1 MVIYVRLKTGT
12 LVSKIAAVFM
22 RPSKSEALATTIGKT
37 IHLHNITPED
47 FVQRQAFLRHELQ
60 HSIQYHT
67 ISLFLLKYIWETVR
81 HGYFQNRY
89 EVEARV
95 QSTADF
101 PAGYAVY
108 DDKMLVMYH
117 EDYTSMFVNEGAPS
131 TVELNEKTG
140 LKFSKTPKIYLR

>member
-1 MVIYVRLKTGT
+1 MVCVRLKTDT
-12 LVSKIAAVFM
+12 LVSKIASTIM
-22 RPSKSEALATTIGKT
+22 RPAKGRALATAIGKT

-47 FVQRQAFLRHELQ
+47 FINNKTFLRHELQ
-60 HSIQYHT
+60 HCIQYHT
-67 ISLFLLKYIWETVR
+67 TRFFLLKYIWETMR

-108 DDKMLVMYH
+108 DDELLLMYH
-117 EDYTSMFVNEGAPS
+117 EDYTSMFGNEGAPS

>member
-1 MVIYVRLKTGT
+1 MVIFVRLKTGT
-12 LVSKIAAVFM
+12 FVTKIAAVFM
-22 RPSKSEALATTIGKT
+22 RPSKGEALATTIGKT
-37 IHLHNITPED
+37 IHLHNISTQD
-47 FVQRQAFLRHELQ
+47 FIARRAFLRHELQ
-60 HSIQYHT
+60 HCIQYHT
-67 ISLFLLKYIWETVR
+67 TRFFLLKYIWETMR
-81 HGYFQNRY
+81 HGYFQNLY

-117 EDYTSMFVNEGAPS
+117 EDYTSTFGNEGAPS
-131 TVELNEKTG
+131 TVELKEKTG